1 MPSPARAVFDTTLH
15 GDVTGR
21 YYGYARPAEAD
32 AMLAAAPLFSRAS
45 CPPADPPDEYL
56 IPGPASYYFWEAWTA
71 RLAAA
76 APEAFRGGDTSWAL
90 PPHPSSY
97 EPPVT
102 FYCGSHM
109 TSWLWDGK
117 ATMPLCISYGRLRRH
132 KRFTRRA
139 RVPWILDSRAFS
151 ELSQH
156 GRWTISPEE
165 YLAFV
170 VRCDEEIGGLQWCG
184 PQDWMCENEV
194 IHGGMLG
201 RVPCVGT
208 GLSVQAHQEL
218 TVQSYLDL
226 TRLWPQFSTRPC
238 PVIPVL
244 QADTP
249 AGYLRCYQMYL
260 DAGVDLGEECQLVGV
275 GSVCRQ
281 QRTGQIAATARLL
294 GELGVDLH
302 YFGVKLTGLTRP
314 ELQRDLRK
322 PFSGGVA
329 SLDSESWSLEAR
341 YGTRRPDCTHLGR
354 DGQPNKC
361 NNCPAYAAWWAGGVT
376 NAVTAGFWAAS
387 RRPQQTALFS
397 EYDLLADAP

>member
-1 MPSPARAVFDTTLH
+1 MPAAGVVMIIAVVAIVAAAVFYLVSTIVALRQIRAGLDEAI
-15 GDVTGR
+15 TGVV
-21 YYGYARPAEAD
+21 GIIEKS
-32 AMLAAAPLFSRAS
+32 APV
-45 CPPADPPDEYL
+45 E
-56 IPGPASYYFWEAWTA
+56 E
-71 RLAAA
+71 
-76 APEAFRGGDTSWAL
+76 
-90 PPHPSSY
+90 
-97 EPPVT
+97 V
-102 FYCGSHM
+102 
-109 TSWLWDGK
+109 
-117 ATMPLCISYGRLRRH
+117 
-132 KRFTRRA
+132 
-139 RVPWILDSRAFS
+139 VN
-151 ELSQH
+151 
-156 GRWTISPEE
+156 TIN
-165 YLAFV
+165 
-170 VRCDEEIGGLQWCG
+170 Q
-184 PQDWMCENEV
+184 N
-194 IHGGMLG
+194 
-201 RVPCVGT
+201 
-208 GLSVQAHQEL
+208 
-218 TVQSYLDL
+218 
-226 TRLWPQFSTRPC
+226 
-238 PVIPVL
+238 
-244 QADTP
+244 
-249 AGYLRCYQMYL
+249 L